1 MPYRGYAEHARAWDS
16 LVGAR
21 VRRFGASASG
31 EPLSAIEIGPRDA
44 KRACVV
50 LAGIHALEW
59 IGVEVASALLA
70 RLARAPPDALVVA
83 FPMVNVDGFQRV
95 EARRSSGHTRFF
107 TRGNAN
113 GVDLNRNWPTFF
125 RAHTLAGTV
134 APWIWRSGARAGSE
148 PEVSAL
154 LAELD
159 ALAARTR
166 IARALSIHS
175 YGRAVLYPY
184 GGLWRAPPE
193 ELREA
198 AIDLAARLGYRAHQ
212 VSRWVPGFSFA
223 HGMEID
229 HLHAAYGATALL
241 VECSGGGLSART
253 ALDPWRWFN
262 PPDLEAEL
270 VNIVPA
276 LESFVRAT

>member
-1 MPYRGYAEHARAWDS
+1 MPYRGYAEHARAWEA
-16 LVGAR
+16 LPGAR
-21 VRRFGASASG
+21 VRRFGASVSG
-31 EPLSAIEIGPRDA
+31 ESLHAIEIGPRDA
-44 KRACVV
+44 ERACVV

-59 IGVEVASALLA
+59 IGVEVTSALLA
-70 RLARAPPDALVVA
+70 RLAGAPPDALIVA
-83 FPMVNVDGFQRV
+83 FPMVNVDGFRRV
-95 EARRSSGHTRFF
+95 EAERNSGRRHFF

-113 GVDLNRNWPTFF
+113 GIDLNRNWPTFF
-125 RAHTLAGTV
+125 RARTLAGTI
-134 APWIWRSGARAGSE
+134 APWIWRSGPRSGSE
-148 PEVSAL
+148 PEVGAL

-159 ALAARTR
+159 ALAGRTK

-184 GGLWRAPPE
+184 GGVWRAAPE
-193 ELREA
+193 ELRA
-198 AIDLAARLGYRAHQ
+198 AASDLAARLGYRAHQ

-229 HLHAAYGATALL
+229 HLYAAYGAIALL
-241 VECSGGGLSART
+241 VECSAGGLSARS

-262 PPDLEAEL
+262 PPDLETEL
-270 VNIVPA
+270 EEIVPA